1 MHHTPP
7 PRHLLLAVAVVAVWG
22 INFTVIK
29 VALGDFPP
37 LMFAALRFTLA
48 FLPAAFFLKRPA
60 VPIGTLAAY
69 GVFIGAGQFG
79 LLYVAM
85 KSDISPGMASLV
97 LQTQVFFTIGLS
109 MALAGER
116 VKAYQVAALALA
128 VAGIAVIGANTGGST
143 TAKGLVLALLAAFS
157 WACGNMVSKRA
168 TNVNMLAFVVWSSV
182 FALPPLYALT
192 FLFEGWGD
200 VHAGF
205 EAASWETWLA
215 LVYQS
220 AGNTMF
226 GYGIWG
232 WLLAKHPAAAITPMA
247 LLVPVFGMASAALFL
262 DEPLPGWKLAAAG
275 LIIAGLAMNVVLP
288 RLFARRTNEAL
299 AAAEAG

>member
-7 PRHLLLAVAVVAVWG
+7 PRHLFLAVAVVAVWG

-60 VPIGTLAAY
+60 VPVGTLAAY

-109 MALAGER
+109 MAFAGER

-143 TAKGLVLALLAAFS
+143 TVKGLSLALLAAFS

-200 VHAGF
+200 VRAGF

-232 WLLAKHPAAAITPMA
+232 WLLAKHPAASITPMA

-299 AAAEAG
+299 AAVEAG

>member
-128 VAGIAVIGANTGGST
+128 VAGIAVIGANTERPSLCSLPGAGPHCASISRRCGS
-143 TAKGLVLALLAAFS
+143 
-157 WACGNMVSKRA
+157 RR
-168 TNVNMLAFVVWSSV
+168 
-182 FALPPLYALT
+182 
-192 FLFEGWGD
+192 
-200 VHAGF
+200 
-205 EAASWETWLA
+205 
-215 LVYQS
+215 
-220 AGNTMF
+220 TMS
-226 GYGIWG
+226 
-232 WLLAKHPAAAITPMA
+232 
-247 LLVPVFGMASAALFL
+247 SAAMRACT
-262 DEPLPGWKLAAAG
+262 WAG
-275 LIIAGLAMNVVLP
+275 VP
-288 RLFARRTNEAL
+288 
-299 AAAEAG
+299 